1 MNVRAHF
8 RRGWQDTKVL
18 SKLNGVRKLLVA
30 SYFLVSREAARAL
43 HEAETVIGGH
53 SCMQAW
59 RDPPKR
65 IHWTSWLLSH
75 SRLASSEGSRMLQ
88 AQPVNNPTTLAL
100 SLMIEQ
106 LQNGWLGLPR
116 WCQPRAPCIPAHR
129 LSFIHSLAHS
139 FIQHSLWSSLLVSG
153 TPAMVGDSGLWEM
166 EQTGGPLSTLSA
178 AGDSCT
184 EEGSAPGRSF

>member
-30 SYFLVSREAARAL
+30 SYFLVSREAAGAL

-88 AQPVNNPTTLAL
+88 AQPVYESHHSRAIINDRTASEWLAWPS
-100 SLMIEQ
+100 SLV
-106 LQNGWLGLPR
+106 
-116 WCQPRAPCIPAHR
+116 PAQGALH
-129 LSFIHSLAHS
+129 SSAQTFIHSLTSS
-139 FIQHSLWSSLLVSG
+139 FIHP
-153 TPAMVGDSGLWEM
+153 T
-166 EQTGGPLSTLSA
+166 
-178 AGDSCT
+178 
-184 EEGSAPGRSF
+184 